1 MKNLLSENMLRFGT
15 KNLSEA
21 AQRELVLK
29 SIMETI
35 NEHGLHNAVR
45 SRLMEQSPKPGA
57 TVPVNSP
64 SQGSIN
70 APVPTDSKTLG
81 EASRIIGELIKAFEF
96 SFSKGGT
103 DDTAASKAIYSI
115 KTPQIY
121 YAVLW
126 KLKYSTSVK
135 AAMGY
140 NYNLVGDFLST
151 DMKYAAGQRPD
162 HEFGDAGSPT
172 APGAVVQSLLG
183 TTSQYKDYER
193 HLQQFN
199 KNERIKTV
207 TFSD

>member
-45 SRLMEQSPKPGA
+45 QRLTEQSPKPGD
-57 TVPVNSP
+57 TVPVESP
-64 SQGSIN
+64 REGTIN

-81 EASRIIGELIKAFEF
+81 EASRIIGELLKAM
-96 SFSKGGT
+96 KGMGT

-126 KLKYSTSVK
+126 KLKYSTNVK
-135 AAMGY
+135 ATMGY

-151 DMKYAAGQRPD
+151 DMTYAAGTRST
-162 HEFGDAGSPT
+162 EFGEPGNPNS
-172 APGAVVQSLLG
+172 PGAAVQSLLG
-183 TTSQYKDYER
+183 TTSQYRDYER

-199 KNERIKTV
+199 KKERIKTE

>member
-29 SIMETI
+29 SVMETI

-45 SRLMEQSPKPGA
+45 SRLMEQTPKEGA
-57 TVPVNSP
+57 TVPVVSP
-64 SQGSIN
+64 SKGAIN

-81 EASRIIGELIKAFEF
+81 EASRIIGELMKAM
-96 SFSKGGT
+96 KGAAT

-115 KTPQIY
+115 NTPQLY

-126 KLKYSTSVK
+126 KLKYSTNVK
-135 AAMGY
+135 ATMGY

-151 DMKYAAGQRPD
+151 DMTFAGGTRSTK
-162 HEFGDAGSPT
+162 FGDAGNPSS
-172 APGAVVQSLLG
+172 PGALIQSLLG
-183 TTSQYKDYER
+183 TTSQYRDYER

-199 KNERIKTV
+199 ENEEIKTE

>member
-64 SQGSIN
+64 GKGNID

-81 EASRIIGELIKAFEF
+81 EASRIIGELLKAM
-96 SFSKGGT
+96 KGMGT
-103 DDTAASKAIYSI
+103 DDTAAGKAIYSI

-126 KLKYSTSVK
+126 KLKYSTNVK
-135 AAMGY
+135 ATMGY

-151 DMKYAAGQRPD
+151 DMTYAAGTRSTS
-162 HEFGDAGSPT
+162 FGEPGNPNS
-172 APGAVVQSLLG
+172 PGALVQSLLG
-183 TTSQYKDYER
+183 TTSQYRDYER

-199 KNERIKTV
+199 ENERIKTE

>member
-45 SRLMEQSPKPGA
+45 QRLTEQSPKPGD
-57 TVPVNSP
+57 TVPVESP
-64 SQGSIN
+64 REGTIN

-81 EASRIIGELIKAFEF
+81 EASRIIGELLKAM
-96 SFSKGGT
+96 KGMGT

-126 KLKYSTSVK
+126 KLKYSTNVK
-135 AAMGY
+135 ATMGY

-151 DMKYAAGQRPD
+151 DMTYAAGTRST
-162 HEFGDAGSPT
+162 EFGEPGNPNSPQ
-172 APGAVVQSLLG
+172 AAVQSLLG
-183 TTSQYKDYER
+183 TTSQYRDYER

-199 KNERIKTV
+199 KKERIKTE